1 MKLLIKIFYL
11 LLISTSL
18 AAANAGE
25 KPSLDLISKDKP
37 IPLAGIIVAHPDR
50 VERIAR
56 EFLDD
61 VELHSNYRGYK
72 VYTGNYRGQRV
83 FAVYTAMGGP
93 SVSMIVE
100 NLILAG
106 AKKIVRIGTSD
117 NSDEE
122 QDLTTLLIVTETMGL
137 KGLME
142 EYGFTQEEAG
152 QPLPAS
158 SEIVSDILK
167 SAHNNNAHHVK
178 LTKAYNIDA
187 FHVYTNP
194 QWFAK
199 NPQIIFDKIDYYKS
213 QGATVRDM
221 ESGTL
226 LMLGQLRG
234 IDTGCVLIPAIKSNQ
249 ANSDV
254 KEETKRLEGEA
265 IRIVLDA
272 LVCDPNS

>member
-1 MKLLIKIFYL
+1 MKLIIFKIFSL
-11 LLISTSL
+11 LALSSSL
-18 AAANAGE
+18 LFADASE
-25 KPSLDLISKDKP
+25 IPLLDLISDDKP
-37 IPLAGIIVAHPDR
+37 LPTIGIIVAHPDR
-50 VERIAR
+50 VQRIGC
-56 EFLDD
+56 EFLED

-72 VYTGNYRGQRV
+72 VYTGNYHGQSV

-93 SVSMIVE
+93 SVAMIVE

-117 NSDEE
+117 NHDDE
-122 QDLTTLLIVTETMGL
+122 QDLTTLLIITETMGL

-142 EYGFTQEEAG
+142 EYGYCENQLG
-152 QPLPAS
+152 KPLPAS
-158 SEIVSDILK
+158 PEIIQAILA
-167 SAHNNNAHHVK
+167 SAQKNKAEHVK

-187 FHVYTNP
+187 FHVFTNP

-199 NPQIIFDKIDYYKS
+199 NPEKILKKINYYKS

-234 IDTGCVLIPAIKSNQ
+234 IEAGCVLIPAIKSNQ
-249 ANSDV
+249 ANTDV
-254 KEETKRLEGEA
+254 REETKRLEGDA

-272 LVCDPNS
+272 LTLNF